1 MRTSSPHLF
10 PHSSSIFAGH
20 PWIFPHLL
28 GPPPA
33 PPHRLHQSSSPG
45 LRKRRA
51 AFEARK
57 SAAAAAEAPVTMEA
71 IELCFGE
78 EIEEV
83 ARHRWPGHGV
93 GDLMAWV
100 VAKHRYSYCWLKDG
114 CSFFCYGEAKSHLFI
129 LRERVSMTIIVDD
142 RHMNVNH

>member
-1 MRTSSPHLF
+1 MEIHGFSPTFWGL
-10 PHSSSIFAGH
+10 
-20 PWIFPHLL
+20 
-28 GPPPA
+28 
-33 PPHRLHQSSSPG
+33 HRLQHPSSPG

-83 ARHRWPGHGV
+83 ARHRQGTARARWNGLG
-93 GDLMAWV
+93 
-100 VAKHRYSYCWLKDG
+100 
-114 CSFFCYGEAKSHLFI
+114 
-129 LRERVSMTIIVDD
+129 
-142 RHMNVNH
+142 